1 MTYDDFKLKVA
12 GRLKEIRNNRGM
24 TQEEISG
31 LDIHVRSYQ
40 KLEAG
45 VNAISLKSVYVLA
58 KRLGVHPSEFF
69 DFEFP

>member
-1 MTYDDFKLKVA
+1 MTYDEFKLKVA
-12 GRLKEIRNNRGM
+12 ARLKEIRVSRGL

-45 VNAISLKSVYVLA
+45 VNAISLKSVFVLA
-58 KRLGVHPSEFF
+58 NRLGVHPSELF